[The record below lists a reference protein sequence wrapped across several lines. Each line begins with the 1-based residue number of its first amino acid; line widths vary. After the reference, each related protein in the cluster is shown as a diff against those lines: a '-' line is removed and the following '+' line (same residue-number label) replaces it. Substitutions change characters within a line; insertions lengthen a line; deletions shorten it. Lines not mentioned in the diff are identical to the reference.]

1 MTEINAGTAVMTE
14 GEPTEE
20 STRTGD
26 VQFEMTEWLSRKM
39 HITLEAAKAAL
50 EASDWN
56 MLTATHLLEQEAF
69 RRRQELNEVAATEAP
84 DEEPR
89 HDQSISE
96 AHTTEKAEE
105 GIEMKENGLKKVG
118 RAIMNLIAIGNRNRF
133 AIHKGGEQLLEM
145 PVTVLALL
153 LLFSFGTC
161 AFLLVV
167 GLFAGCRYSING
179 KDFSTAGV

>member
-26 VQFEMTEWLSRKM
+26 VQFEMTERLSRKM

-56 MLTATHLLEQEAF
+56 MFTATHLLEQEAF
-69 RRRQELNEVAATEAP
+69 RRRQELNEVVAVEAP
-84 DEEPR
+84 EEEPCPEQ
-89 HDQSISE
+89 DVFE
-96 AHTTEKAEE
+96 AHTTEKRE
-105 GIEMKENGLKKVG
+105 GKTKMKENGLRKVG

-133 AIHKGGEQLLEM
+133 AIHRGGEQLLEM
-145 PVTVLALL
+145 PITVLAAL

-161 AFLLVV
+161 ALLLVV
-167 GLFAGCRYSING
+167 GLLAGCRYTVNG
-179 KDFSTAGV
+179 KDFSAAEA